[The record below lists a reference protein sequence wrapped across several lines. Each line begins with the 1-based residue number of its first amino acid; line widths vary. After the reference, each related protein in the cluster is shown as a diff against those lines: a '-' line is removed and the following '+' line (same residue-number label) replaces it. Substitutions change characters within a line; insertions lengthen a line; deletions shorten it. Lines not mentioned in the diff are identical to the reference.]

1 MRKEIGDLGLIKNN
15 WWQSI
20 KKKIFNFPKHN
31 NDIQFEN
38 KEWFIEYQGEVIG
51 ELIKPEFDNM
61 FWGSYQLIQLSEETK
76 KILSNTDLWNQ
87 CEFQFRNKKTGNYA
101 PNAIIA
107 LAHLGSDKM
116 TDKRISMRALYHF

>member
-1 MRKEIGDLGLIKNN
+1 MN
-15 WWQSI
+15 WWQTI

-51 ELIKPEFDNM
+51 ELIKPEFDDM
-61 FWGSYQLIQLSEETK
+61 FWVSYQLIQLSEETK

-87 CEFQFRNKKTGNYA
+87 CEFQFRNKKTRNYA

-107 LAHLGSDKM
+107 LAQ
-116 TDKRISMRALYHF
+116 